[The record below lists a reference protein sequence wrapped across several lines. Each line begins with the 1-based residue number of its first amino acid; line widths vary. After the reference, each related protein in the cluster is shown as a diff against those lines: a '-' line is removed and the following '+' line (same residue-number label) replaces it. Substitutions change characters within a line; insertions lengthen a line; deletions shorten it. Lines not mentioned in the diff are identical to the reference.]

1 MEIEN
6 CVRCGE
12 EVGRISAQQIHGL
25 YYCPDCAEQ
34 SKYMVAEK
42 KADVKEEKEKIV
54 QERDAIEKE
63 MNLISEADTRHIIVT
78 STDTIEGR
86 RILEYMD
93 VISVQDIQ
101 FQIIHFDPVQAEGQN
116 SLAEKSFR
124 SSVELCLS
132 KIKKRAYLTGADA
145 VVGVRIDSSMDHQ
158 REGEYMAAVMSSINV
173 SGTAVRLAPPAG
185 NNP

>member
-1 MEIEN
+1 MGLEN
-6 CVRCGE
+6 CVRCGRE
-12 EVGRISAQQIHGL
+12 IGRISARQIHGL

-34 SKYMVAEK
+34 SKYLVDEK
-42 KADVKEEKEKIV
+42 KADVQEEEEQLV
-54 QERDAIEKE
+54 QERDVIEKE
-63 MNLISEADTRHIIVT
+63 MSLVSEEDTRHIIVT
-78 STDTIEGR
+78 STDMIEGR

-93 VISVQDIQ
+93 VISVQNIE

-158 REGEYMAAVMSSINV
+158 REGEYMAAVMSNINV
-173 SGTAVRLAPPAG
+173 SGTAVRLAPDSG
-185 NNP
+185 NHP